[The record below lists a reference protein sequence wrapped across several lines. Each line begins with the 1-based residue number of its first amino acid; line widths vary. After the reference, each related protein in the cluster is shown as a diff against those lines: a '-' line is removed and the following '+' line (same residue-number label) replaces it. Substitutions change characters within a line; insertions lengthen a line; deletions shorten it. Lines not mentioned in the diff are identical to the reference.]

1 MLRFSFIILFI
12 FYVSVGFSQS
22 AFYSSKNKKAIKLY
36 EKAIVCFNDI
46 DPSNGKPNLLG
57 AEENLLKS
65 IQKDSTFWEVYS
77 LLSNVMVERGDIVSA
92 IAYRKKMMLIT
103 PVVPLVEY
111 YYLSSMQMAIG
122 SYEECLKN
130 AKKYQ
135 QSPLADKRY
144 LPKIERMVQNCFFAI
159 KSKKTPVNFKPI
171 NLGETINTEFP
182 EYFPSVT
189 ADDSTLLFTRRV
201 DDITAPMGRQED
213 IFVSRK
219 TDDHHWSNSELISNV
234 INSKYN
240 EGAPTFSSDGQYII
254 FVGCEIGEKDA
265 NGLYQYGVGRTG
277 YGSCDLFYSQNDGK
291 QWSKPVNLGP
301 KINTRHWETQPSFS
315 SDGKTLYFIRGL
327 TYNRQRR
334 NPDNQDIYV
343 TTIMKD
349 GNWSKPKK
357 LASNI
362 NTPYREESVQIHPD
376 GSTLYFASNGHPGMG
391 GLDIFMSRKQEDES
405 WSNPINLGYPLN
417 TFVDEN
423 SILISSKGD
432 LAYFSSNREG
442 GFGNLDLYSFKI
454 EDKFKP
460 LPIKYLKGK
469 IIDADTKI
477 PLLANFQLSNL
488 ESGKIISQMQSKT
501 GNGEFLITVPNN
513 KDFALY
519 AEKEGYMFYSK
530 NIFMDSLTLSKDG
543 FLIVELEKIKAGTF
557 ILENIFFEKSKS
569 DLKSSSIVELEK
581 VLKLLEITPT
591 IKIEISGHTD
601 SDGDDDSNLELSIN
615 RAKAVVNW
623 LIDNGVNTSRLTF
636 KGYGETRP
644 LVSNNTVNNKAKNR
658 RTELTIIE

>member
-1 MLRFSFIILFI
+1 
-12 FYVSVGFSQS
+12 
-22 AFYSSKNKKAIKLY
+22 
-36 EKAIVCFNDI
+36 
-46 DPSNGKPNLLG
+46 
-57 AEENLLKS
+57 
-65 IQKDSTFWEVYS
+65 
-77 LLSNVMVERGDIVSA
+77 
-92 IAYRKKMMLIT
+92 
-103 PVVPLVEY
+103 
-111 YYLSSMQMAIG
+111 
-122 SYEECLKN
+122 
-130 AKKYQ
+130 
-135 QSPLADKRY
+135 
-144 LPKIERMVQNCFFAI
+144 
-159 KSKKTPVNFKPI
+159 
-171 NLGETINTEFP
+171 
-182 EYFPSVT
+182 
-189 ADDSTLLFTRRV
+189 
-201 DDITAPMGRQED
+201 
-213 IFVSRK
+213 
-219 TDDHHWSNSELISNV
+219 
-234 INSKYN
+234 
-240 EGAPTFSSDGQYII
+240 
-254 FVGCEIGEKDA
+254 
-265 NGLYQYGVGRTG
+265 
-277 YGSCDLFYSQNDGK
+277 
-291 QWSKPVNLGP
+291 
-301 KINTRHWETQPSFS
+301 
-315 SDGKTLYFIRGL
+315 
-327 TYNRQRR
+327 
-334 NPDNQDIYV
+334 
-343 TTIMKD
+343 
-349 GNWSKPKK
+349 
-357 LASNI
+357 
-362 NTPYREESVQIHPD
+362 
-376 GSTLYFASNGHPGMG
+376 MG

-442 GFGNLDLYSFKI
+442 GFGSLDLYSFKI

-543 FLIVELEKIKAGTF
+543 FLIVELEKIKPGTF

-623 LIDNGVNTSRLTF
+623 LIDNGIKTSRLTF
-636 KGYGETRP
+636 KGYGETKP